1 MRTSMYDEKIFEWV
15 KVYFMV
21 HGYAPS
27 FREISLELGISVNTV
42 HLGVQRLLD
51 KDLLE
56 TDIKI
61 NDKLAPRAFRVAGAE
76 VKIDEPALRVFGG
89 R

>member
-1 MRTSMYDEKIFEWV
+1 MRTSRYDEKIFEWV
-15 KVYFMV
+15 KVYFRI

-51 KDLLE
+51 KGLLE

-61 NDKLAPRAFRVAGAE
+61 NGNCS
-76 VKIDEPALRVFGG
+76 EPFGIADSYCAK
-89 R
+89 